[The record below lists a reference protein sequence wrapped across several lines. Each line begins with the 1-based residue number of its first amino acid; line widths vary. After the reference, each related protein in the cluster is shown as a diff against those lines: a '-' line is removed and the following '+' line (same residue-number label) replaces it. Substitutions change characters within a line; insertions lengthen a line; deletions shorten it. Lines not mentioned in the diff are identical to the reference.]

1 MCAAPPDLVNRP
13 WPWRWQAAPASAGPV
28 ASRAVPPPSY
38 GRIRGRR
45 CAGAVFWTK
54 CACPWT
60 TPAYPPTRRIGG
72 PGASSGAWAWRG
84 CPRTPIPCALSGGE
98 QQRLSLAAA
107 LAQDA
112 PVLVLDETTSQGRT
126 ARFHA
131 RPRRGRR
138 RPDHHRCRP
147 QSRALPQAVRPVII
161 LGAKGRV
168 VFDGPG
174 LPDNAAQLGVR
185 APGHRLT
192 VPAPGSAPTTC
203 PPVIARSGTRAR
215 APAVRGHCRPH
226 RAQRCR
232 EVDPAAISCAPAR
245 PAARRHLM
253 AAPARLQPPP
263 GAHGRR
269 RALPQHRLHPREHG
283 PGGQHRPQPAG
294 TVRRSATAP
303 GTRPRPGKGRD
314 APGPAG

>member
-1 MCAAPPDLVNRP
+1 MAGSGGADVRAQSSG
-13 WPWRWQAAPASAGPV
+13 RSAPAHGLRLRTRRRGGSAGPG
-28 ASRAVPPPSY
+28 PH
-38 GRIRGRR
+38 
-45 CAGAVFWTK
+45 
-54 CACPWT
+54 
-60 TPAYPPTRRIGG
+60 PARG
-72 PGASSGAWAWRG
+72 PGAAVRGHRSHAPCPAGSSSASAWRPRS
-84 CPRTPIPCALSGGE
+84 PRTPRCSSWTRRHPRDGRRAFM
-98 QQRLSLAAA
+98 R
-107 LAQDA
+107 
-112 PVLVLDETTSQGRT
+112 VLDEAAAGRT
-126 ARFHA
+126 IIAADHN
-131 RPRRGRR
+131 PEPYLRRCNR
-138 RPDHHRCRP
+138 
-147 QSRALPQAVRPVII
+147 VII

-215 APAVRGHCRPH
+215 APAVRGRRRPH